1 MRARV
6 VGVAVVLLLPPLAIE
21 VGLAVRRW
29 RRPPNIVVIVAD
41 TLRAD
46 RLGAY
51 GNHAGL
57 TPFLDE
63 LAARGTLFTNAY
75 AASSWT
81 CPSVA
86 SLFTSRYPSQHGVAD
101 YDSKLPDAETTLAE
115 RLAERRYIGGGFSAN
130 LR

>member
-51 GNHAGL
+51 GNTRGL

-63 LAARGTLFTNAY
+63 LAARGTVFRNAY
-75 AASSWT
+75 STCSWT
-81 CPSVA
+81 NPSVA
-86 SLFTSRYPSQHGVAD
+86 SLFTSRYPSQHQVTTFDAKLAD
-101 YDSKLPDAETTLAE
+101 DEVTLAE
-115 RLAERRYIGGGFSAN
+115 KLAPYRYVTLGFSAN